1 MGLHRQQIIATYWYT
16 APQYCPW
23 FHNTSQFI
31 LMWVHTAC
39 KINKAASAK
48 LVIKHVSKLQT
59 LVEHAKTFS
68 GIIFTLLQQLSLENS
83 TVGTKNHTQLLQY
96 FCTKNHH
103 IYGHQIVD
111 DGDSVSNYSLAF
123 SGY

>member
-59 LVEHAKTFS
+59 LVEHAKKFS
-68 GIIFTLLQQLSLENS
+68 GIIITLLQQLSLENS